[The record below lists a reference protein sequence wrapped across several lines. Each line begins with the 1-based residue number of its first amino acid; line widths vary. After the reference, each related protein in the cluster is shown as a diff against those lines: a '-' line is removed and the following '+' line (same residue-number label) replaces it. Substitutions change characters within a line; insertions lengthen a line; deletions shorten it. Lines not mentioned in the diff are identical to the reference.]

1 MSTVTEGVFFN
12 EKFNKLQEVTFVS
25 REQRIQAKQDQVDL
39 LTDKMKNAASFVV
52 VNYRGLNVAE
62 ATDLRKQLRDANVE
76 MHVVKNTIIR
86 RSAEAAGIEGLEDV
100 FVGPTAIAFSEEEV
114 VAPAKIM
121 VEFAEEAPALEVKGG
136 YMEGEVVSVETVQA
150 IAKLPSRDGLLSM
163 LLSVL
168 QAPIR
173 NTALAFKAVAEKK
186 EEEDAA

>member
-1 MSTVTEGVFFN
+1 M
-12 EKFNKLQEVTFVS
+12 TFVS
-25 REQRIQAKQDQVDL
+25 RELRIQAKQDQVDL
-39 LTDKMKNAASFVV
+39 LSEKMKNAASFVV

-62 ATDLRKQLRDANVE
+62 ATDLRKQLRDSDVD

-86 RSAEAAGIEGLEDV
+86 RAAEAAGIEGLEDI

-136 YMEGEVVSVETVQA
+136 YMEGEVVSIETIQA
-150 IAKLPSRDGLLSM
+150 VAKLPSRDGLLSM

>member
-1 MSTVTEGVFFN
+1 MSR
-12 EKFNKLQEVTFVS
+12 KL
-25 REQRIQAKQDQVDL
+25 RIQAKQDQVDL
-39 LTDKMKNAASFVV
+39 LSEKMKNAASFVV

-62 ATDLRKQLRDANVE
+62 ATDLRKQLRDSDVD

-86 RSAEAAGIEGLEDV
+86 RAAEAAGIEGLEDI

-136 YMEGEVVSVETVQA
+136 YMEGEVVSIETIQA
-150 IAKLPSRDGLLSM
+150 VAKLPSRDGLLSM

>member
-1 MSTVTEGVFFN
+1 M
-12 EKFNKLQEVTFVS
+12 S

-39 LTDKMKNAASFVV
+39 LSEKMKNAASFIV

-62 ATDLRKQLRDANVE
+62 ATDLRKQLRDSDVE

-86 RSAEAAGIEGLEDV
+86 RAAEAAGVEGLEDV

-136 YMEGEVVSVETVQA
+136 YMEGEVVSIETIEAV
-150 IAKLPSRDGLLSM
+150 AKLPSRDGLLSM

-186 EEEDAA
+186 EEDAA

>member
-1 MSTVTEGVFFN
+1 M
-12 EKFNKLQEVTFVS
+12 S

-39 LTDKMKNAASFVV
+39 LSEKMKNAASFIV

-62 ATDLRKQLRDANVE
+62 ATDLRKQLRDSDVE
-76 MHVVKNTIIR
+76 MYVVKNTIIR
-86 RSAEAAGIEGLEDV
+86 RAAEAAGVEGLEDV

-136 YMEGEVVSVETVQA
+136 YMEGEVVSIETIEAV
-150 IAKLPSRDGLLSM
+150 AKLPSRDGLLSM

>member
-1 MSTVTEGVFFN
+1 M
-12 EKFNKLQEVTFVS
+12 S

-39 LTDKMKNAASFVV
+39 LSEKMKNAASFIV

-62 ATDLRKQLRDANVE
+62 ATDLRKQLRDSDVE

-86 RSAEAAGIEGLEDV
+86 RAAEAAGVEGLEDV

-136 YMEGEVVSVETVQA
+136 YMEGEVVSIETIEAV
-150 IAKLPSRDGLLSM
+150 AKLPSRDGLLSM

-168 QAPIR
+168 QAPVR

-186 EEEDAA
+186 EEDAA

>member
-1 MSTVTEGVFFN
+1 M
-12 EKFNKLQEVTFVS
+12 S

>member
-1 MSTVTEGVFFN
+1 M
-12 EKFNKLQEVTFVS
+12 S

-39 LTDKMKNAASFVV
+39 LSEKMKNAASFIV

-62 ATDLRKQLRDANVE
+62 ATDLRKQLRDSDVE

-86 RSAEAAGIEGLEDV
+86 RAAEAAGVEGLEDV

-136 YMEGEVVSVETVQA
+136 YMEGEVVTIETIEAV
-150 IAKLPSRDGLLSM
+150 AKLPSRDGLLSM

>member
-1 MSTVTEGVFFN
+1 M
-12 EKFNKLQEVTFVS
+12 S
-25 REQRIQAKQDQVDL
+25 RELRIQAKQDQVDL
-39 LTDKMKNAASFVV
+39 LSEKMKNAASFVV

-62 ATDLRKQLRDANVE
+62 ATDLRKQLRDSDVD

-86 RSAEAAGIEGLEDV
+86 RAAEAAGIEGLEDI

-136 YMEGEVVSVETVQA
+136 YMEGEVVSIETIQA
-150 IAKLPSRDGLLSM
+150 VAKLPSRDGLLSM

>member
-1 MSTVTEGVFFN
+1 M
-12 EKFNKLQEVTFVS
+12 TFVS

-39 LTDKMKNAASFVV
+39 LSEKMKNAASFIV

-62 ATDLRKQLRDANVE
+62 ATDLRKQLRDSDVE

-86 RSAEAAGIEGLEDV
+86 RAAEAAGVEGLEDV

-136 YMEGEVVSVETVQA
+136 YMEGEVVSIETIEAV
-150 IAKLPSRDGLLSM
+150 AKLPSRDGLLSM